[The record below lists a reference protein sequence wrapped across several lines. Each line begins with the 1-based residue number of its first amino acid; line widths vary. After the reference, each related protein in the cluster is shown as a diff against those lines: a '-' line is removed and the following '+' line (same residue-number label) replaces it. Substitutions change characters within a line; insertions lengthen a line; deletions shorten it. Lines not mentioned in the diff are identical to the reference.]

1 MTISW
6 EEFEKVE
13 LRTATITRVEDFPE
27 ARKPAYKLWLD
38 LGDGGPE
45 KTSSARITTLYP
57 KDALIGKQVIVVA
70 NFPPRQIG
78 PVRSEVLVTGFYHT
92 ANDVVLAVP
101 DKPVAN
107 GLKLG

>member
-6 EEFEKVE
+6 EEFERVE

-27 ARKPAYKLWLD
+27 AKKPAYKLWLD
-38 LGDGGPE
+38 IGDGGPE
-45 KTSSARITTLYP
+45 KTSSARITTLYT
-57 KDALIGKQVIVVA
+57 KDELVGKQVVVVT

-92 ANDVVLAVP
+92 DDDVVLAVP
-101 DKPVAN
+101 ERAVKN
-107 GLKLG
+107 GLRLG